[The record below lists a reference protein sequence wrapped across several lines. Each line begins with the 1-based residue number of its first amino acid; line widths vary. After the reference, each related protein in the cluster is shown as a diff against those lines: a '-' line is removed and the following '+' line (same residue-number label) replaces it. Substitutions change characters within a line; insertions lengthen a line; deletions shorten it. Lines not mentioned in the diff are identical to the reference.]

1 MKKTRKNLSLSKE
14 TLHGL
19 DNLEGVAGGATAH
32 LYQLAL
38 HPDLHDQPQ
47 HLHDVPLLKPDC

>member
-19 DNLEGVAGGATAH
+19 DNLEGVAGGATTTSSLCTRTCTTSH
-32 LYQLAL
+32 NTCTTFL
-38 HPDLHDQPQ
+38 
-47 HLHDVPLLKPDC
+47 C